1 MKNISVYS
9 ICVTFYSFAKEKK
22 RRFYD
27 DFQIKIENQSV
38 LVIYVLKI
46 IFNEIAIVVKSD
58 MTCDCH
64 NY

>member
-46 IFNEIAIVVKSD
+46 IFNEIAIVV
-58 MTCDCH
+58 
-64 NY
+64 